1 MSLWIENASTLET
14 VKIPDSVINPIVANV
29 LFGAARESGLSQT
42 KLAKA
47 ADMSLV
53 TVQKLLSGKQGIK
66 VAQFIALANATNL
79 TPTDLMHRIS
89 AAINKQL
96 SEAADN
102 VTVEDNVFYMG
113 RVVPPA
119 RAAAD
124 KSERVQPKD

>member
-1 MSLWIENASTLET
+1 M
-14 VKIPDSVINPIVANV
+14 KIPDSVINPIVANV

-79 TPTDLMHRIS
+79 TPADLMHRIS
-89 AAINKQL
+89 AALNKQL
-96 SEAADN
+96 SEATDS
-102 VTVEDNVFYMG
+102 VTAEDNVYYMG
-113 RVVPPA
+113 RVIPPV

-124 KSERVQPKD
+124 KSDRVRPKE